1 MKHRLF
7 GEDTFLNIENVVAS
21 ARLDENINLDL
32 IARLFPKPEYP
43 EQFPGLV
50 LRIEG
55 RRIWRERIE
64 EEEWE
69 EGEREGI
76 AVLIFDSGKMV
87 LTGARSE
94 REARNALSGMINQ
107 LSKAGIVTSR
117 KLDIEIQDIVASAAL
132 GGPVDLEKAACCHRR
147 VMYEPEQFPGLIYRM
162 EDPASIILLFAS
174 GKLVCTGTKTE
185 PEVLRAVMKLKRLLQ
200 ASQSSDDQHTVDVL
214 DAPNA
219 IPVPK
224 ASLEAI
230 RCGVKGKALERMM
243 KEAVECPVKAK
254 RVSFVAC
261 FTCANFNRRIKGK
274 VGCAGLPGVGPREEE
289 EEPEGNAE
297 DEHIAV

>member
-7 GEDTFLNIENVVAS
+7 GEDIFLNIENVVAS
-21 ARLDENINLDL
+21 ARLEENINLDL
-32 IARLFPKPEYP
+32 IARLFPNVEYP

-64 EEEWE
+64 EWAEE
-69 EGEREGI
+69 EREVI
-76 AVLIFDSGKMV
+76 AVLVLGSGKMV
-87 LTGARSE
+87 LRGAKSE
-94 REARNALSGMINQ
+94 REARNALFGLINQ

-117 KLDIEIQDIVASAAL
+117 KLDIKIQDIFASAGL

-162 EDPASIILLFAS
+162 GDRASIILLFAS
-174 GKLVCTGTKTE
+174 RRLVCTGTKTE

-200 ASQSSDDQHTVDVL
+200 ASQSSDDKHTVDVL

-243 KEAVECPVKAK
+243 REAVDCPVMAK
-254 RVSFVAC
+254 GVSFVAC
-261 FTCANFNRRIKGK
+261 FTWSNFNRRIKGK
-274 VGCAGLPGVGPREEE
+274 VSCAGLSGVGPREEE

-297 DEHIAV
+297 DEHIAI